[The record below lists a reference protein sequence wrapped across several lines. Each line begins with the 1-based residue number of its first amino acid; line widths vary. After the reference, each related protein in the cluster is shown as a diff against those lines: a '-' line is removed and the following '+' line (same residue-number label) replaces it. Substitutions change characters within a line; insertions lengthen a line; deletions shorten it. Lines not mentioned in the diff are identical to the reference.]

1 MSIDAGAQKLTINKQ
16 GTVQSNGNAIITSNA
31 STNEVI
37 SSNVIAAGT
46 RVRLECQL
54 TEGTAI
60 MAWYKGVQD
69 ENHNNALHRIA
80 ALNADWKGEGG
91 NVIEFD
97 MPNEDLTVQVVGKKY
112 FCVSITKIGDGT
124 YTIAPNCKPGEEF
137 SVIPQISTS
146 ENKFYY
152 FNKTQIMI
160 STPTDVEW
168 EDGTQSNSRTLSVT
182 ENKDIVINYSQNSPS
197 TTYSVTAT
205 ASTGGTVSGGGD
217 DIPENTQVT
226 LVAKADKCYRFDKWV
241 ADGTE
246 TTDNPLTVTAT
257 ESIVYTAK
265 FEENKHNVNITA
277 GDNGSVTVTENGNP
291 ISSNSQVCHGTEIE
305 ISASPA
311 DGYTFAGWDDGN
323 TEPTREITVNENVT
337 LSAAFKLTPADSYTL
352 TVKAV
357 PDEAASSVSLSVGGN
372 PINVPITAQPFAKGA
387 SIDITATSN
396 GDYVFEKWIVDGAE
410 YTTDSYSTNL
420 NDNMSITA
428 QFADKP
434 KYEITAEANPVEGG
448 TVEGGGTYQV
458 GKQIELTANA
468 SDGYEFIGWND
479 GNTDNPRT
487 ITVTEAK
494 TYVANFTP
502 IPTYKVELVVGS
514 NGGGSVAGGGTYRR
528 GTEITIT
535 ASPIPGYDFAGWFEV
550 GGATPVSN
558 EASYVIKVMSDV
570 TYEARF
576 TPPMYE
582 ISVTIDGDG
591 SYSGVTE
598 PKYEAGTQLTLTAA
612 ANPGFSYFM
621 HWADANGNMISED
634 NPWSFRLENDMEIVA
649 MFIDESQAE
658 KGSQYNP
665 LTIENI
671 GEYINFRDIVN
682 NGAGDYK
689 GVENV
694 NGFKGKYFSLTTDID
709 LSAEPIAIGTESNPF
724 KGTFNGKYRKISN
737 ININATGDY
746 AGVFGKID
754 SATLKNV
761 VVDMAQISGESYVG
775 AICGYA
781 QYSTIIN
788 CAAVGSVEG
797 KSSVGGICGY
807 AYLNTVISNCAASG
821 IVKASGSQVGGICGF
836 AIKGT
841 NINNCYNAAYVKA
854 DMSYAGGICGF
865 MALGGSIESCLNVG
879 VDTAANYRGAIVGAY
894 YNSQLNTGGAFS
906 ANNCYYDKQ
915 MAASSKAVDKKT
927 FDGVMEVTTQDL
939 VGVGSKA
946 SLGQQWY
953 YALNRYP
960 IPSVFDAYNI
970 DVITATTAP
979 VYLHELETVEK
990 VTAEFKFDGNWG
1002 DTQGL
1007 IDFGANPVTI
1017 NGMGQTELVLT
1028 NSGQIARYVPLY
1040 LSKSDVVSIVVNGEN
1055 GSLVGAKGQG
1065 VNWDGSIVTAPKG
1078 NVVTLTGKPNSSY
1091 RIIGWFDESDSQ
1103 ISDKST
1109 CTITADVSRSIT
1121 LKCEQTPYLIT
1132 VGKSGDGAGSVST
1145 EGQQI
1150 MLPDESLT
1158 VNATEDEHSRF
1169 VGWYDANGRLLS
1181 TNPTYEIIAD
1191 ANKDVIAHFFARR
1204 YYVKAS
1210 PSAIKHGKVS
1220 VVNSTDASR
1229 SYFIYGD
1236 EATVKVESYTGYT
1249 FANWTDKNGVVVSE
1263 SPIYTFSVASDTA
1276 LTANFTQSMYII
1288 TVLDAKGGSV
1298 VKEGKINGEQS
1309 FSQQYGHGDDVAL
1322 VAQPL
1327 AGYGF
1332 VAWVEGVRDT
1342 VSRDASYN
1350 FKALKNCN
1358 LRACFRWVGTVS
1370 GIEDNYMEPFSMKI
1384 YPNPVIDRV
1393 TIEGNGMEQ
1402 VEIYSMTG
1410 RLEHKS
1416 KMFSGQT
1423 SVELSI
1429 GHLMPGFYLVVVSD
1443 AQGQRHS
1450 AKLVKQ

>member
-1 MSIDAGAQKLTINKQ
+1 MSIDAGAQKLTIIKSESSHHKTEPTYNPSTLTP
-16 GTVQSNGNAIITSNA
+16 GQS
-31 STNEVI
+31 VI
-37 SSNVIAAGT
+37 LLWNLIDNVG
-46 RVRLECQL
+46 VKNL
-54 TEGTAI
+54 
-60 MAWYKGVQD
+60 YKGQQRVP
-69 ENHNNALHRIA
+69 ENEIQNFYTASYGDNF
-80 ALNADWKGEGG
+80 
-91 NVIEFD
+91 VEFI
-97 MPNEDLTVQVVGKKY
+97 MPNEDITISIETAKT
-112 FCVSITKIGDGT
+112 FSVSIQSEPSGIQMEQINIKTFGNPIGFITG
-124 YTIAPNCKPGEEF
+124 
-137 SVIPQISTS
+137 S
-146 ENKFYY
+146 EKYG
-152 FNKTQIMI
+152 KDITGPILSGTQIEI
-160 STPTDVEW
+160 TAPAGFTKWHDES
-168 EDGTQSNSRTLSVT
+168 T
-182 ENKDIVINYSQNSPS
+182 ENPRTFTIKANENIIAYCSQTTP

-205 ASTGGTVSGGGD
+205 ASTGGTVSGGGA
-217 DIPENTQVT
+217 ILENTQVT
-226 LVAKADKCYRFDKWV
+226 LEAKADKCYRFIKWV
-241 ADGTE
+241 ADATE

-257 ESIVYTAK
+257 KDIDYTAI

-291 ISSNSQVCHGTEIE
+291 ISSNSQVCHGTEIQ

-311 DGYTFAGWDDGN
+311 DGYTFVGWNDGN
-323 TEPTREITVNENVT
+323 TKPTREITVNEDVT
-337 LSAAFKLTPADSYTL
+337 LSATFTLTPADTYTL

-357 PDEAASSVSLSVGGN
+357 PDEAASSVSLMVDGN
-372 PINVPITAQPFAKGA
+372 PINVPTAQPFAKGA
-387 SIDITATSN
+387 SLNISATSS
-396 GDYVFEKWIVDGAE
+396 GDYVFEKWIVDGVD
-410 YTTDSYSTNL
+410 YTTDLYSTNL

-428 QFADKP
+428 QFAEKP

-448 TVEGGGTYQV
+448 TVEGGGTYQE

-487 ITVTEAK
+487 ITVTEDK
-494 TYVANFTP
+494 TYVANFNQ
-502 IPTYKVELVVGS
+502 IPTYKVELRVGS

-528 GTEITIT
+528 GTEITIS
-535 ASPIPGYDFAGWFEV
+535 AMPLDDYQFAGWFE
-550 GGATPVSN
+550 GGGTLVSN
-558 EASYVIKVMSDV
+558 EASYMIKVMSDV

-576 TPPMYE
+576 TPPMYD
-582 ISVTIDGDG
+582 IIVTTDGNG

-598 PKYEAGTQLTLTAA
+598 PQYEAGTQLTLTAT
-612 ANPGFSYFM
+612 ANPGFFFK
-621 HWADANGNMISED
+621 HWVDANGNISED
-634 NPWSFRLENDMEIVA
+634 NPWSFRLVNDMEIEA
-649 MFIDESQAE
+649 KFIDASQVE
-658 KGSQYNP
+658 YGSQYNP
-665 LTIENI
+665 ITIENI
-671 GEYINFRDIVN
+671 GDYINFRDVVNSGGGDFKGVPIVN
-682 NGAGDYK
+682 GG
-689 GVENV
+689 
-694 NGFKGKYFSLTTDID
+694 KGKYFSLETDID

-724 KGTFNGKYRKISN
+724 KGTFNGKYHKIS
-737 ININATGDY
+737 NINATGDY

-836 AIKGT
+836 AIKET
-841 NINNCYNAAYVKA
+841 NIDNCYNAAYVKA

-894 YNSQLNTGGAFS
+894 YNSQLSTGGTFS

-970 DVITATTAP
+970 DVIMATAAP

-990 VTAEFKFDGNWG
+990 VTAEFKFDGINWG
-1002 DTQGL
+1002 DMQGL

-1028 NSGQIARYVPLY
+1028 NSGQIARYIPLY
-1040 LSKSDVVSIVVNGEN
+1040 LSKSDVVSIVVTGVN

-1091 RIIGWFDESDSQ
+1091 RIIGWFDESDAQ

-1121 LKCEQTPYLIT
+1121 LRCEQTPYLIT

-1145 EGQQI
+1145 EGQQT
-1150 MLPDESLT
+1150 MLPDESLS

-1288 TVLDAKGGSV
+1288 TVFDAKGGTM

-1350 FKALKNCN
+1350 FKALKDRN

-1384 YPNPVIDRV
+1384 YPNPAIDRV

-1410 RLEHKS
+1410 RLEQKS